1 MKFKNPKDNLFT
13 STRLKLDLIASLFV
27 FFVLSS
33 FSYVVY
39 RLLTLDIIYQISPV
53 FKNSGIA
60 GYINA
65 DKLFSDFRE
74 QTVFLLIASDIII
87 FILSIIF
94 FDRFVKKMLEP
105 IEYLSSVQ
113 KKFAENVSHEL
124 RTPLSIMNMHGEILL
139 EKIDK
144 EEKLENNTS
153 TSSVTE
159 REKFLGSFK
168 KGTETIL
175 GEIKTITSLIDDLLF
190 EARIKYSEVEADEVG
205 VQRAKDILERVVENL
220 SVSKSPDV
228 EVSLN
233 IKIKSTHKS
242 KIKINPLHLERIFN
256 NLVSNS
262 LKFTNRGKI
271 EISLEEYQRK
281 FKKNLRFVISDTG
294 IGIKEKDL
302 KKVSERFF
310 RGENAEN
317 ETSGTGLG
325 LAIVKDLV
333 KDYGLDMNLESK
345 EGIGTKVIIQNI
357 LII

>member
-13 STRLKLDLIASLFV
+13 STRLKLDLIASVFV

-33 FSYVVY
+33 FSYMVY

-60 GYINA
+60 GYINS

-74 QTVFLLIASDIII
+74 QTVFLLIVSDIII

-94 FDRFVKKMLEP
+94 FDRFVKRMLAP

-144 EEKLENNTS
+144 EEKVENIENK
-153 TSSVTE
+153 
-159 REKFLGSFK
+159 EKFLGSFK

-190 EARIKYSEVEADEVG
+190 EARIKYTEVEADEVDI
-205 VQRAKDILERVVENL
+205 QKAKEILERVVENL
-220 SVSKSPDV
+220 SVTKSESV
-228 EVSLN
+228 EVILN
-233 IKIKSTHKS
+233 IKIKSSNKS
-242 KIKINPLHLERIFN
+242 KIKVNPLHLERIFN
-256 NLVSNS
+256 NLISNS

-281 FKKNLRFVISDTG
+281 FKKNLRLTIHDTG

-302 KKVSERFF
+302 KRVSERFF

-345 EGIGTKVIIQNI
+345 EGIGTKVTIQNI
-357 LII
+357 LIT

>member
-1 MKFKNPKDNLFT
+1 MKFKNSKDNLFT

-33 FSYVVY
+33 FSYMVY

-53 FKNSGIA
+53 FKNSGIS
-60 GYINA
+60 GYINS

-74 QTVFLLIASDIII
+74 QTVFLLIVSDIII
-87 FILSIIF
+87 FVLSIIF
-94 FDRFVKKMLEP
+94 FDRFVKRMLAP

-124 RTPLSIMNMHGEILL
+124 RTPLSIMNMHGEIML

-144 EEKLENNTS
+144 EEKFENIENK
-153 TSSVTE
+153 
-159 REKFLGSFK
+159 EKFLGSFK

-190 EARIKYSEVEADEVG
+190 EARIKYTEVEADEVDI
-205 VQRAKDILERVVENL
+205 QRVKEILERVVENL

-228 EVSLN
+228 EVFLN
-233 IKIKSTHKS
+233 IKIKSSHKS

-281 FKKNLRFVISDTG
+281 FKKNLRFMITDTG

-302 KKVSERFF
+302 KRVSERFF

-345 EGIGTKVIIQNI
+345 EGIGTKVIIQHI
-357 LII
+357 LIT

>member
-1 MKFKNPKDNLFT
+1 MKFKNHKENLFT

-39 RLLTLDIIYQISPV
+39 KLLTLDIIYQISPI
-53 FKNSGIA
+53 FKNTDIA
-60 GYINA
+60 GYINS
-65 DKLFSDFRE
+65 DKLFSDFRD

-94 FDRFVKKMLEP
+94 FDRFVKKMLTP

-124 RTPLSIMNMHGEILL
+124 RTPLSIMNMHGEILM

-144 EEKLENNTS
+144 EEKNNQDNNIENK
-153 TSSVTE
+153 
-159 REKFLGSFK
+159 EKFLISFK

-175 GEIKTITSLIDDLLF
+175 SEIKTITSLIDDLLF
-190 EARIKYSEVEADEVG
+190 EARIKYTEVEADEVEI
-205 VQRAKDILERVVENL
+205 QKAKEILEKVVENF
-220 SVSKSPDV
+220 SVNKSPNV
-228 EVSLN
+228 EVFLN
-233 IKIKSTHKS
+233 IKIKSSYKS

-256 NLVSNS
+256 NLISNS
-262 LKFTNRGKI
+262 LKFTNSGKV

-281 FKKNLRFVISDTG
+281 FKKNLRFIISDTG
-294 IGIKEKDL
+294 MGIKEKDL

-310 RGENAEN
+310 RGENAEK

-333 KDYGLDMNLESK
+333 KDYGIDMKLESR
-345 EGIGTKVIIQNI
+345 EGLGTKVIIQNI
-357 LII
+357 LVY

>member
-1 MKFKNPKDNLFT
+1 MKFRNHKDNLFT
-13 STRLKLDLIASLFV
+13 STRLKLDLIASVFV

-33 FSYVVY
+33 FSYIVY

-53 FKNSGIA
+53 FKNTNIA
-60 GYINA
+60 GYVNS

-94 FDRFVKKMLEP
+94 FDRFVKRMLTP

-139 EKIDK
+139 EKIEK
-144 EEKLENNTS
+144 EEKNNT
-153 TSSVTE
+153 TE
-159 REKFLGSFK
+159 DKEKFLINFK

-175 GEIKTITSLIDDLLF
+175 GEVKTITSLIDDLLF
-190 EARIKYSEVEADEVG
+190 EARIKYTEVEADEVNI
-205 VQRAKDILERVVENL
+205 QRVKEILEKVVENL
-220 SVSKSPDV
+220 SVAKSLNV
-228 EVSLN
+228 EVILN
-233 IKIKSTHKS
+233 QKIKSPNKS

-256 NLVSNS
+256 NLISNS
-262 LKFTNRGKI
+262 LKFTNEGRV
-271 EISLEEYQRK
+271 EILLEEYQRK
-281 FKKNLRFVISDTG
+281 FKKNLRFIITDTG

-310 RGENAEN
+310 RGENAEK

-333 KDYGLDMNLESK
+333 KDYGIDMKLESK
-345 EGIGTKVIIQNI
+345 EGVGTKVIIQNI
-357 LII
+357 LIH

>member
-1 MKFKNPKDNLFT
+1 MKFKNHKDNLFT
-13 STRLKLDLIASLFV
+13 STRLKLDLIASVFV

-33 FSYVVY
+33 FSYMVY

-53 FKNSGIA
+53 FKNTGIA
-60 GYINA
+60 GYINS
-65 DKLFSDFRE
+65 DKLFSDFRQ
-74 QTVFLLIASDIII
+74 QTVFLLIVSDIII
-87 FILSIIF
+87 FIISIIF

-144 EEKLENNTS
+144 EENNS
-153 TSSVTE
+153 TNSVSDK
-159 REKFLGSFK
+159 EKFLGSFK

-190 EARIKYSEVEADEVG
+190 EARIKYSEVEADEVNIEK
-205 VQRAKDILERVVENL
+205 VKEILERVVENL
-220 SVSKSPDV
+220 SVSKSLNV
-228 EVSLN
+228 EVVLN
-233 IKIKSTHKS
+233 LKIKSSHKS

-256 NLVSNS
+256 NLISNS
-262 LKFTNRGKI
+262 LKFTNSGKV

-281 FKKNLRFVISDTG
+281 FKKNLRFIISDTG

-302 KKVSERFF
+302 KRVSERFF
-310 RGENAEN
+310 RGENAEK

-333 KDYGLDMNLESK
+333 KDYGIDMKLESR
-345 EGIGTKVIIQNI
+345 EGLGTKVIIQNI
-357 LII
+357 LIY

>member
-1 MKFKNPKDNLFT
+1 MKFKNHKDNLFT
-13 STRLKLDLIASLFV
+13 STRLKLDLIASVFV

-39 RLLTLDIIYQISPV
+39 KLLTLDIIYQISPI
-53 FKNSGIA
+53 FKNTDIA
-60 GYINA
+60 GYINS
-65 DKLFSDFRE
+65 DKLFSDFRD

-94 FDRFVKKMLEP
+94 FDRFVKKMLTP

-124 RTPLSIMNMHGEILL
+124 RTPLSIMNMHGEILM

-144 EEKLENNTS
+144 EEKNNQDNNIEN
-153 TSSVTE
+153 
-159 REKFLGSFK
+159 REKFLINFK

-175 GEIKTITSLIDDLLF
+175 SEIKTITSLIDDLLF
-190 EARIKYSEVEADEVG
+190 EARIKYTEVEADEVEI
-205 VQRAKDILERVVENL
+205 QKAKEILEKVVENL
-220 SVSKSPDV
+220 SVSKSPNV
-228 EVSLN
+228 EVFLN
-233 IKIKSTHKS
+233 IKIKSSYRS

-256 NLVSNS
+256 NLISNG
-262 LKFTNRGKI
+262 LKFTNVGKV
-271 EISLEEYQRK
+271 EISIEEYKRK

-310 RGENAEN
+310 RGENAEK

-325 LAIVKDLV
+325 LAIIKDLV
-333 KDYGLDMNLESK
+333 KDYGLDMKIESK

-357 LII
+357 LIY

>member
-1 MKFKNPKDNLFT
+1 MKFKNHKDNLFT
-13 STRLKLDLIASLFV
+13 STRLKLDLIASVFV

-39 RLLTLDIIYQISPV
+39 KLLTLDIIYQISPI
-53 FKNSGIA
+53 FKNKDIA
-60 GYINA
+60 GYINS

-94 FDRFVKKMLEP
+94 FDRFVKRMLTP

-144 EEKLENNTS
+144 EENNNVEDKETLL
-153 TSSVTE
+153 
-159 REKFLGSFK
+159 KNFK

-175 GEIKTITSLIDDLLF
+175 SEIKTITSLIDDLLF
-190 EARIKYSEVEADEVG
+190 EARIKYTEVEAAEVDI
-205 VQRAKDILERVVENL
+205 QRVKTILEKVVENL
-220 SVSKSPDV
+220 SVSKSKEV
-228 EVSLN
+228 EVILN
-233 IKIKSTHKS
+233 IKIKSSNKS

-256 NLVSNS
+256 NLISNG
-262 LKFTNRGKI
+262 LKFTNSGKV
-271 EISLEEYQRK
+271 EICLEEYQRK
-281 FKKNLRFVISDTG
+281 FKKNLKFVVADSG
-294 IGIKEKDL
+294 IGIKDTDL
-302 KKVSERFF
+302 NKVSERFF
-310 RGENAEN
+310 RGENAER

-333 KDYGLDMNLESK
+333 KDYGLNMKLESK
-345 EGIGTKVIIQNI
+345 EGVGTKVTIQHI
-357 LII
+357 LIT